1 MKSLLL
7 KRLEAYGFKSF
18 ADKLEVDFGEG
29 ITAIVGPNGSG
40 KSNITDAIRWVL
52 GEQNVRNLRGNKAE
66 DIIFTG
72 SSTRR
77 SLGAAEVSVTFDNSD
92 GTLPLDF
99 QEIMI
104 TRRIFR
110 SGESEFLINKTK
122 CRLKDIY
129 NLFADTGLG
138 KNSLSVIS
146 QNKVDEILNT
156 KPEERRYFFEECAGI
171 TKYRERK
178 REAKRKLDNTQANVV
193 RLNDIVSEIEKQL
206 TPLKEQAE
214 KTKRYNV
221 VNTEYKNCRL
231 TQILYKYEN
240 LTAENNKLIT
250 EIKTYEQDRAS
261 LEATVSVSEAE
272 KLAQKSEI
280 NKLEQKIK
288 GLAEN
293 NQKIHEEIERN
304 RNQAT
309 LLEERIRQSCQSQQR
324 LEERRV
330 QTKEELVLS
339 LKDSEEIARK
349 AELANI
355 TADKLEKKLQ
365 VENSLVAEIET
376 KITTKENELKQK
388 QEQDNKHLR
397 QIEEQNKILLLLK
410 RDMSDIDSNIEN
422 QHSASKHAIN
432 EKIEKN
438 SEKELLQAEIKKITK
453 QVEAKKQGIDSQQD
467 NLDEL
472 TKACKKDNDLIN
484 ETRQNVRMAEDKV
497 KFFTDLQESYEGF
510 GKAVKKV
517 LKADKAWKKGICG
530 AVAELIHVE
539 DPFITAI
546 EVALGSAMQNV
557 VTKDTDTAK
566 SAINYLKEHKFGRVT
581 FMPLTTVQ
589 PHKTKRTEIEP
600 GKYGFI
606 AYADE
611 LVNIDEEYSIITK
624 SLLGRILVVD
634 DIDNALKLAK
644 LYDYRLRI
652 VTLEGELL
660 QPGGAIAGGSSHT
673 KESGYLHR
681 KGELEELKDYLTSE
695 RKTLREAKQK
705 YEDKEAKRV
714 ALAEN
719 INRLQKDWQEL
730 SLLLAQ
736 KNVEFKQ
743 IETWFVTQEGIL
755 KSIENRI
762 CALIVKKTAIE
773 ADIEQQEQKIKEMKA
788 QIDEKQNISEDIYNE
803 IESLKQDL
811 KIARQKVMQ
820 KQISC
825 TEARQEVIRY
835 NDKLQLLKGQNER
848 FNAFLDESKQE
859 MAGMQKVIDDSLA
872 ELKQLEN
879 SVMNLEKLQSD
890 GKKEYETLYKRQLG
904 MRSELSDMDEER
916 AKIATK
922 VNAIKD
928 KIHKCEVSVAKLEA
942 EIKQCIT
949 TMQEE
954 YELLPQEALNH
965 RLELDETELKS
976 KLKKLD
982 KELKEI
988 GQVNPNAIN
997 EYETLN
1003 ERYTFMHKQIEDLIN
1018 AKEDLLK
1025 IIEQIDKT
1033 MSVQF
1038 GEAFAKIKVY
1048 FNDIFKRLFGGG
1060 DARLILTNKDDILNS
1075 GIEIEVEP
1083 PDKKPQSLAVL
1094 SGGERTLTVIALLF
1108 AFFTYNPAPFSVLDE
1123 IDAPLDEAN
1132 VKRFAKFLKD
1142 YAQRTQFILVT
1153 HRKGTMESADVI
1165 YGVTIEDAGVSK
1177 LISVRLEDFE
1187 ERG

>member
-1 MKSLLL
+1 MLL

-18 ADKLEVDFGEG
+18 ADKLEVEFDEG

-77 SLGAAEVSVTFDNSD
+77 PLGAAEVSVTFDNSD
-92 GTLPLDF
+92 GKLPIDF
-99 QEIMI
+99 QEVMI

-110 SGESEFLINKTK
+110 SGESEFLINKSK

-138 KNSLSVIS
+138 KNSISVIS
-146 QNKVDEILNT
+146 QNKVDEVLNT

-178 REAKRKLDNTQANVV
+178 REAVRKLDNTQDNVV

-214 KTKRYNV
+214 KTQRYNV
-221 VNTEYKNCRL
+221 INKEYKDCRL
-231 TQILYKYEN
+231 TQILYKYEK
-240 LTAENNKLIT
+240 LTAENNKLES
-250 EIKTYEQDRAS
+250 EIKTYEQERAS
-261 LEATVSVSEAE
+261 LEATVSVSESE
-272 KLAQKSEI
+272 KIAKKSEI

-288 GLAEN
+288 TLGEN
-293 NQKIHEEIERN
+293 NQKIREEIERS

-309 LLEERIRQSCQSQQR
+309 LLQERIRQSCQSQQR
-324 LEERRV
+324 LEDKQK
-330 QTKEELVLS
+330 QTKED
-339 LKDSEEIARK
+339 LKLLLADSEELTRK
-349 AELANI
+349 AKLANS
-355 TADKLEKKLQ
+355 TADKLELRLQ
-365 VENSLVAEIET
+365 DENKIVQKIENDI
-376 KITTKENELKQK
+376 KANEQILKDK
-388 QEQDNKHLR
+388 QEQDDKRRKQL
-397 QIEEQNKILLLLK
+397 EEQNKILLLLK
-410 RDMSDIDSNIEN
+410 RDISDIEINIEN
-422 QHSASKHAIN
+422 QHSAHKNAIN

-438 SEKELLQAEIKKITK
+438 TAKELLQADISNIEKKVQLK
-453 QVEAKKQGIDSQQD
+453 QDGINSQKGK
-467 NLDEL
+467 LEEL
-472 TKACKKDNDLIN
+472 TKICQESNEVIN
-484 ETRQNVRMAEDKV
+484 ETRQNVRMAEEKV
-497 KFFTDLQESYEGF
+497 KIFQELQASYEGF

-517 LKADKAWKKGICG
+517 LKAETRWQKGICG
-530 AVAELIHVE
+530 AVAELIKVE

-566 SAINYLKEHKFGRVT
+566 SAINYLKENKFGRVT

-589 PHKTKRTEIEP
+589 PHKSKRTEIEP

-606 AYADE
+606 AYANE
-611 LVNIDEEYSIITK
+611 LVNIDKEYEVITQ

-634 DIDNALKLAK
+634 DVDNALKLAK

-652 VTLEGELL
+652 VTLGGELL
-660 QPGGAIAGGSSHT
+660 QPGGSIAGGSLHSRET
-673 KESGYLHR
+673 GYLHR
-681 KGELEELKDYLTSE
+681 KGELAELKDYLASE
-695 RKTLREAKQK
+695 RKLLREAKNK
-705 YEDKEAKRV
+705 YEDDEAKRI

-719 INRLQKDWQEL
+719 INHLQKDWQEL

-736 KNVEFKQ
+736 KQVEQKQ
-743 IETWFVTQEGIL
+743 LDNWFINQEDIL
-755 KSIENRI
+755 QAIDNRI
-762 CALIVKKTAIE
+762 SALIVKKTAIE
-773 ADIEQQEQKIKEMKA
+773 ADLEQQTIKIQEIEK
-788 QIDEKQNISEDIYNE
+788 QVDEKQNIYENIYSDIE
-803 IESLKQDL
+803 ILKQNL
-811 KIARQKVMQ
+811 KQAQQKVMQ

-835 NDKLQLLKGQNER
+835 NDKLKLLSGQAER
-848 FNAFLDESKQE
+848 FQAFLADSEKE
-859 MAGMQKVIDDSLA
+859 MLGLQKVIDDSLS
-872 ELKQLEN
+872 ELKQLEE
-879 SVMNLEKLQSD
+879 SVSNLETVRID
-890 GKKEYETLYKRQLG
+890 GKNEYDTLYKRQLG
-904 MRSELSDMDEER
+904 LRSELSDMDEER
-916 AKIATK
+916 SKISGK
-922 VNAIKD
+922 VNVIKE
-928 KIHKCEVSVAKLEA
+928 KIHKCEVSVAKLET
-942 EIKQCIT
+942 EIKQCLQ

-954 YELLPQEALNH
+954 YKLSPQEALTH
-965 RLELDETELKS
+965 RLELEESELKS

-982 KELKEI
+982 KELKDI
-988 GQVNPNAIN
+988 GPVNPNAIN
-997 EYETLN
+997 EYESLN
-1003 ERYTFMHKQIEDLIN
+1003 ERYGFMTKQIDDLVK
-1018 AKEDLLK
+1018 AKQDLLK

-1033 MSVQF
+1033 MATQF
-1038 GEAFAKIKVY
+1038 KEAFIKIKEH

-1060 DARLILTNKDDILNS
+1060 NAKLILTNKDDILNS

-1083 PDKKPQSLAVL
+1083 PDKKPQSLSVL

-1142 YAQRTQFILVT
+1142 YAKRTQFILVT
-1153 HRKGTMESADVI
+1153 HRKGTMEAADVM

>member
-1 MKSLLL
+1 MLL

-18 ADKLEVDFGEG
+18 ADKLEVEFDEG

-77 SLGAAEVSVTFDNSD
+77 PLGAAEVSVTFDNSD
-92 GTLPLDF
+92 GKLPIDF
-99 QEIMI
+99 QEVMI

-138 KNSLSVIS
+138 KNSISVIS
-146 QNKVDEILNT
+146 QNKVDEVLNT

-178 REAKRKLDNTQANVV
+178 REAVRKLDNTQANVV

-206 TPLKEQAE
+206 EPLKEQAD
-214 KTKRYNV
+214 KTRRYNV
-221 VNTEYKNCRL
+221 INKEYKDCRL

-240 LTAENNKLIT
+240 LSAENNKLDL
-250 EIKTYEQDRAS
+250 EIKGYEQERAS
-261 LEATVSVSEAE
+261 LEATVSVSESE
-272 KLAQKSEI
+272 KIAKKSEI

-288 GLAEN
+288 LLGEN
-293 NQKIHEEIERN
+293 NQKIHEEIERS

-309 LLEERIRQSCQSQQR
+309 LLQERIRQSCQSQQR
-324 LEERRV
+324 LEERQN
-330 QTKEELVLS
+330 QTKEELKIS
-339 LKDSEEIARK
+339 LADGEELKRK
-349 AELANI
+349 AQIANN
-355 TADKLEKKLQ
+355 TADKLELALQ
-365 VENSLVAEIET
+365 EENSSVQKVENDIKAKEEEI
-376 KITTKENELKQK
+376 KLK
-388 QEQDNKHLR
+388 QEQDNEKR
-397 QIEEQNKILLLLK
+397 KQIEEQNKVLLLLK
-410 RDMSDIDSNIEN
+410 RDMSDIDVNIEN
-422 QHSASKHAIN
+422 QHSAHKNAIN

-438 SEKELLQAEIKKITK
+438 TAKELLQVEIDNINKKVQAK
-453 QVEAKKQGIDSQQD
+453 QESINSQQS

-472 TKACKKDNDLIN
+472 IKVCKEATEFIN
-484 ETRQNVRMAEDKV
+484 ETRQNVRMAEEKV
-497 KFFTDLQESYEGF
+497 KFFQEMQASYEGF
-510 GKAVKKV
+510 GKAVKRV
-517 LKADKAWKKGICG
+517 LKADKSWQKGICG
-530 AVAELIHVE
+530 AVAELIKVE

-566 SAINYLKEHKFGRVT
+566 SAINYLKENKFGRVT

-589 PHKTKRTEIEP
+589 PHKNKRTEIEP
-600 GKYGFI
+600 GKHGFI

-611 LVNIDEEYSIITK
+611 LVNIDEEYKVITQ

-634 DIDNALKLAK
+634 DVDNALKLAK

-660 QPGGAIAGGSSHT
+660 QPGGAIAGGSSQS
-673 KESGYLHR
+673 KEAGYLHR
-681 KGELEELKDYLTSE
+681 KGELLELKDYLASE
-695 RKTLREAKQK
+695 RKVLRDAKNK
-705 YEDKEAKRV
+705 YEDDEAKRV

-736 KNVEFKQ
+736 KKVEFKQ
-743 IETWFVTQEGIL
+743 LENWFVNQEDIL
-755 KSIENRI
+755 KAIDNRI
-762 CALIVKKTAIE
+762 SALIVKKTAIE
-773 ADIEQQEQKIKEMKA
+773 ADIEKQTAKIA
-788 QIDEKQNISEDIYNE
+788 QMEAQVDEKQNLYEDIYNE
-803 IESLKQDL
+803 IEVLKHDL
-811 KIARQKVMQ
+811 KIRQQKVMQ

-835 NDKLQLLKGQNER
+835 NDKLNLLTGQAER
-848 FNAFLDESKQE
+848 FKAFLDDSDKE
-859 MAGMQKVIDDSLA
+859 MAGLQKVIDDSLA
-872 ELKQLEN
+872 ELKQLEE
-879 SVMNLEKLQSD
+879 SVTNLEKLKTD
-890 GKKEYETLYKRQLG
+890 GKEEYDTLYKRQLG

-916 AKIATK
+916 AKIASK
-922 VNAIKD
+922 VGVIKD
-928 KIHKCEVSVAKLEA
+928 KIHKCEVSVAKLET
-942 EIKQCIT
+942 EIKQCLQS
-949 TMQEE
+949 MQEE
-954 YELLPQEALNH
+954 YELTPQEALNH
-965 RLELDETELKS
+965 RLELDENELKS

-988 GQVNPNAIN
+988 GPVNPNAIN

-1003 ERYTFMHKQIEDLIN
+1003 ERYSFMSKQIEDLVK
-1018 AKEDLLK
+1018 AKEDLTK

-1033 MSVQF
+1033 MSTQF
-1038 GEAFAKIKVY
+1038 GLAFDKIKVY

-1060 DARLILTNKDDILNS
+1060 NAKLILTNKEDILSS

-1142 YAQRTQFILVT
+1142 YAKRTQFILVT
-1153 HRKGTMESADVI
+1153 HRKGTMESADVM